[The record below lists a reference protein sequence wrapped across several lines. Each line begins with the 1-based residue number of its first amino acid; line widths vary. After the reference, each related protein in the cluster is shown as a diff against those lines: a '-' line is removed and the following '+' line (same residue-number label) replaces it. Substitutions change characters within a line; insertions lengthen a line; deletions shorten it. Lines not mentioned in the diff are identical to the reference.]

1 MKEQNKSIR
10 VLLITLLVLFLALSL
25 VSCADSEVVDSC
37 VDEKNTYGFW
47 GGLWHGI
54 IAPISFFGSL
64 IWDDIS
70 MYALNNNG
78 GWYDF
83 GFILGV
89 GGLTFGSGRKSS

>member
-1 MKEQNKSIR
+1 MKRIALFI
-10 VLLITLLVLFLALSL
+10 LLLTLTMNL
-25 VSCADSEVVDSC
+25 VSCADSEVIKEC
-37 VDEKNTYGFW
+37 VSENTYGFW

-54 IAPISFFGSL
+54 VAPFSFFGSL

-70 MYALNNNG
+70 MYAVNNNG

-89 GGLTFGSGRKSS
+89 GGLTFGSSRKSSK

>member
-1 MKEQNKSIR
+1 MKRQSI
-10 VLLITLLVLFLALSL
+10 LFTLLLVLTLSL
-25 VSCADSEVVDSC
+25 VSCADTEVISSC
-37 VDEKNTYGFW
+37 VSKENTYGFW

-54 IAPISFFGSL
+54 VAPFSFFGSL

-70 MYALNNNG
+70 MYAVNNNG

-89 GGLTFGSGRKSS
+89 GGLTFGSTRKK

>member
-1 MKEQNKSIR
+1 MKKIIIILLSI
-10 VLLITLLVLFLALSL
+10 VLVLNLT
-25 VSCADSEVVDSC
+25 SCADVEVVKEC
-37 VDEKNTYGFW
+37 VGENTYGFW

-54 IAPISFFGSL
+54 VAPLSFFGSL

-70 MYALNNNG
+70 MYAVNNNG

-89 GGLTFGSGRKSS
+89 GGLTFGSSRKSSK

>member
-1 MKEQNKSIR
+1 MKKIILTL
-10 VLLITLLVLFLALSL
+10 LLIILVLNLT
-25 VSCADSEVVDSC
+25 SCADTEAVKEC
-37 VDEKNTYGFW
+37 VGENTYGFW

-54 IAPISFFGSL
+54 VAPLSFFGSL

-70 MYALNNNG
+70 MYAVNNNG

-89 GGLTFGSGRKSS
+89 GGLTFGSSRKSSK

>member
-1 MKEQNKSIR
+1 MKRIALF
-10 VLLITLLVLFLALSL
+10 VLLLTLTLNL
-25 VSCADSEVVDSC
+25 VSCADTETIKECVSE
-37 VDEKNTYGFW
+37 NTYGFW

-54 IAPISFFGSL
+54 VAPFSFFGSL

-70 MYALNNNG
+70 MYAVNNNG

-89 GGLTFGSGRKSS
+89 GGLTFGSSRKSSK

>member
-1 MKEQNKSIR
+1 MKRIALFI
-10 VLLITLLVLFLALSL
+10 LLLTLTMNL
-25 VSCADSEVVDSC
+25 VSCADPEVIKECVSE
-37 VDEKNTYGFW
+37 NTYGFW

-54 IAPISFFGSL
+54 VAPFSFFGSL

-70 MYALNNNG
+70 MYAVNNNG

-89 GGLTFGSGRKSS
+89 GGLTFGSSRKSSK

>member
-1 MKEQNKSIR
+1 MKRIAMF
-10 VLLITLLVLFLALSL
+10 VLLLALTMNL
-25 VSCADSEVVDSC
+25 VSCADTETIKERVSE
-37 VDEKNTYGFW
+37 NTYGFW

-54 IAPISFFGSL
+54 VAPFSFFGSL

-70 MYALNNNG
+70 MYAVNNNG

-89 GGLTFGSGRKSS
+89 GGLTFGSSRKSSK